1 MGTTPITECVNETH
15 AERANRILKESIEFR
30 TTVIASIHAAIFED
44 AWSGWGPYHPH
55 ANVCPSRTR
64 EKTLKFIDTVCAEM
78 GKGKRHYI
86 GSVKY

>member
-1 MGTTPITECVNETH
+1 MDEETPVQ
-15 AERANRILKESIEFR
+15 RAQRILSESVTFR
-30 TTVIASIHAAIFED
+30 TSLVEEIHKEIHHAAWE
-44 AWSGWGPYHPH
+44 GWGIYHPH